1 MSRRALSHAE
11 LLKELKDLPQYESD
25 CELPSN
31 NNNTDEDS
39 DLVIDVPESQKPSS
53 DLDKTTS
60 RLSTLTR
67 RNSITDIATT
77 IFGFFKTILT
87 SLTFP
92 MPISEDEY
100 DSRPS
105 FESSSTM
112 SKAELRKTHK
122 PIMEKRRRA
131 RINHC
136 LNEIKTL
143 ILDAMKKDPARHSK
157 LEKADILE
165 MAVKHLQN
173 VQRQQL
179 ALAMASDPSVLRK
192 FKAGFNECAEEVNR
206 YISNL
211 EGLDANIQQRISSH
225 LSKCIS
231 GIEQIVHLNFPGFG
245 GVPFLANT
253 NSFFPT
259 SSTTDNVAEA
269 PGDQNNNP
277 SIQIPQSL
285 QVIPSRLPTGEFALL
300 LPNSNNLPYFPTAG
314 SPSQQSQSSS
324 TQEHVKSTRPSA
336 FVTVIPSAF
345 NMQIPK
351 TTPTKPPLKLLS
363 PPQSPSSSSGNLPQ
377 DEDTTYTN
385 KDASSPRGFRP
396 VHPSQRLQFNPLPQ
410 RSADV
415 QTFPTSTSSSEASVS
430 STHQTEVK
438 TIRFPIQKFAS
449 PQKLAE
455 PLSIITNQSERYK
468 QAQMLNDTSHYEENL
483 QRGLKRKSE
492 YSHSGLLTV
501 ALPSSKIMKTY
512 HDSNVGDVR
521 VSSRI
526 ETTKTQLEFY
536 KFHDCED
543 GVNLLEP
550 DSKRENK
557 FEHSQMPSTS
567 QSSDRNTEA
576 QSNSDMWRPW

>member
-1 MSRRALSHAE
+1 
-11 LLKELKDLPQYESD
+11 
-25 CELPSN
+25 
-31 NNNTDEDS
+31 
-39 DLVIDVPESQKPSS
+39 
-53 DLDKTTS
+53 
-60 RLSTLTR
+60 
-67 RNSITDIATT
+67 
-77 IFGFFKTILT
+77 
-87 SLTFP
+87 

-105 FESSSTM
+105 FDSSSTM

-211 EGLDANIQQRISSH
+211 EGLDASLQQRITAH

-253 NSFFPT
+253 STFFP
-259 SSTTDNVAEA
+259 SSSSSDNISEA

-277 SIQIPQSL
+277 SVQMPQSL

-300 LPNSNNLPYFPTAG
+300 VPNSNNLPYFPR
-314 SPSQQSQSSS
+314 SSS
-324 TQEHVKSTRPSA
+324 PTLQNQSTLTQEHTKSTRPSA
-336 FVTVIPSAF
+336 FVTVVPSSV
-345 NMQIPK
+345 NVQMSTSK
-351 TTPTKPPLKLLS
+351 SPTKPTLKLLS
-363 PPQSPSSSSGNLPQ
+363 PPQSPSSSSGSVPQ
-377 DEDTTYTN
+377 DDDSAVSYL
-385 KDASSPRGFRP
+385 KRDASSPRGFRP
-396 VHPSQRLQFNPLPQ
+396 VHPSQRLHFGSIYPQ
-410 RSADV
+410 RSSDV
-415 QTFPTSTSSSEASVS
+415 QNFVTSTSTSEPGVS
-430 STHQTEVK
+430 STHHVQTEVK
-438 TIRFPIQKFAS
+438 TIRFPIQKFSS

-455 PLSIITNQSERYK
+455 PLTIITNQSERYK
-468 QAQMLNDTSHYEENL
+468 QAQMLNDSAHFEENL
-483 QRGLKRKSE
+483 HRGIKRKSE

-501 ALPSSKIMKTY
+501 ASPTNKMMKTF

-521 VSSRI
+521 VGARV
-526 ETTKTQLEFY
+526 EAAKNLFEFY
-536 KFHDCED
+536 KSDD
-543 GVNLLEP
+543 NGANLLDP
-550 DSKRENK
+550 ADNQRESSN
-557 FEHSQMPSTS
+557 FDMPSTS
-567 QSSDRNTEA
+567 QNSNNKQDA
-576 QSNSDMWRPW
+576 QPNSDMWRPW